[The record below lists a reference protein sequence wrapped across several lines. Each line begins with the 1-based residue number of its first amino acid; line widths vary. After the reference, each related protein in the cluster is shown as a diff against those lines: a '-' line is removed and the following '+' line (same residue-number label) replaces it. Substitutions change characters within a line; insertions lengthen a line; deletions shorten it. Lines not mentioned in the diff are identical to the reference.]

1 MSLGTSKG
9 KQALLALHP
18 LRMVQS
24 MQFLR
29 DDWQFHI
36 VAIAISLIVFG
47 AHINIHT
54 EMKILKLVICDLGYP
69 NCVIIEPGIVEN
81 FEHIV
86 RSHLHT

>member
-1 MSLGTSKG
+1 
-9 KQALLALHP
+9 
-18 LRMVQS
+18 
-24 MQFLR
+24 
-29 DDWQFHI
+29 